1 MKRRLTIA
9 KAVREVLID
18 EMKRDECILVIG
30 EDIAI
35 PGGSG
40 GPFGVTQGFEELFGS
55 VRVVNTPIS
64 ETAIMGAAVGAAM
77 MGMRPV
83 AEVQY
88 GDFIFCAMDQ
98 VVNQAAK
105 MHYMSG
111 GQVSIPMVIVVPTGA
126 TTRGAQHAQSP
137 ESFLIHIPG
146 IKVVAPSN
154 AYDAKGLFKTAL
166 DDNNPVVFLEH
177 KRLMGSTGV
186 RKETGGMDASSEVPE
201 ETYSIPLGEGKVV
214 REGKDVT
221 VIGKLLT
228 VHKALQAA
236 EELAKEGI
244 ECEVIDPC
252 SLVPFDSKLLFSS
265 IKKTGRLIIV
275 DECNFTGGWAGEI
288 AALAA
293 EYVMDFLDAPVQRV
307 TAPDT
312 PVPFA
317 PVLENEYV
325 PQVDKIIES
334 VKSII
339 N

>member
-1 MKRRLTIA
+1 MKRKLTIV
-9 KAVREVLID
+9 KAVREILSS
-18 EMKRDECILVIG
+18 EMQRDKRILLIG

-40 GPFGVTQGFEELFGS
+40 GPFGVTQGFEEMFGS
-55 VRVVNTPIS
+55 ERVINTPIS
-64 ETAIMGAAVGAAM
+64 EIAIVGAAVGAAM

-111 GQVSIPMVIVVPTGA
+111 GQVSVPMVIIVPTGA

-166 DDNNPVVFLEH
+166 DDDNPVVFLEH
-177 KRLMGSTGV
+177 KRLMGSSGIRKEVGGIDATSNIPEKTYSVPLGKGKIV
-186 RKETGGMDASSEVPE
+186 RK
-201 ETYSIPLGEGKVV
+201 
-214 REGKDVT
+214 GKDVT
-221 VIGKLLT
+221 IIGKLLM
-228 VHKALQAA
+228 VHRALQAA

-244 ECEVIDPC
+244 ECEIIDPR
-252 SLVPFDSKLLFSS
+252 SLVPFDLDLLLSS
-265 IKKTGRLIIV
+265 LKKTGRLVIV

-293 EYVMDFLDAPVQRV
+293 EHAMDFLDAPVQRV

-317 PVLENEYV
+317 PVLENEYI

-334 VKSII
+334 VKSIVA
-339 N
+339 